1 MGSLSSGNIG
11 FRDPR
16 NEWEELIVNLLDNIS
31 IVDASR
37 RFVPR

>member
-16 NEWEELIVNLLDNIS
+16 NEWEELIVNLIDDIN
-31 IVDASR
+31 IVDTLR
-37 RFVPR
+37 RFVP